1 MFEYQKYNQYF
12 AQVPGKM
19 EELCAAEF
27 ERLGASEVSASYR
40 GVYFV
45 ADRKTLY
52 RINYES
58 RLATRVL
65 APLMSFKCHSPKYL
79 KQTAQQIPWDTFIDM
94 KKGETFAIKASVGDS
109 AQFRHSLFAAMCLKD
124 AIADF
129 FNANYGKRPNVD
141 TKNPDVWFN
150 LRIHRNKARISIDTS
165 GDSLHKRGYR
175 KSSVEAPMQE
185 TLAAAI
191 IELSEWE
198 GSKTLW
204 DPMCGSGTLLAEAY
218 MKYCNIPAQYLR
230 TKFGFQK
237 LPDFDKNSWSEVK
250 AEAAEEI
257 RELPEGLI
265 VGSDMNPKSLRA
277 TEENLEMLPG
287 SDAVSLQLGKFQDSE
302 NFENGVM
309 VVNPPYGIRLDSKEN
324 VKVLYKEMGDFLKKS
339 CNGTTAFIYVGDTS
353 IKKSIGLK
361 PSKRYP
367 LVNGSLEGEL
377 LKIESYR
384 VTFRKK
390 ENESAQ

>member
-19 EELCAAEF
+19 EELCAEEF
-27 ERLGASEVSASYR
+27 RRLGAEEVSASYR

-45 ADRKTLY
+45 ADKRTLY

-79 KQTAQQIPWDTFIDM
+79 KQTAQQIPWDTFINLQ
-94 KKGETFAIKASVGDS
+94 KGETFAIKASVGDS

-129 FNANYGKRPNVD
+129 FNANYGRRPDVD
-141 TKNPDVWFN
+141 TKNPDVWFH

-191 IELSEWE
+191 IELSGWDGET
-198 GSKTLW
+198 TLW
-204 DPMCGSGTLLAEAY
+204 DPMCGSGTLLAEAH
-218 MKYCNIPAQYLR
+218 MKYCHIPAQYLR
-230 TKFGFQK
+230 DTFGFER
-237 LPDFDKNSWSEVK
+237 LPDFDRKAWQEVRDS
-250 AEAAEEI
+250 ADSEI

-265 VGSDMNPKSLRA
+265 RGSDMSNASLTSTKA
-277 TEENLEMLPG
+277 NMKNLPG
-287 SDAVSLQLGKFQDSE
+287 GDAVALELSKFQDSGT
-302 NFENGVM
+302 FENGIM

-324 VKVLYKEMGDFLKKS
+324 VKKLYKEMGDFLKKS
-339 CNGTTAFIYVGDTS
+339 CNGSTAYIYVGDTT

-384 VTFRKK
+384 VDFRTKEDLNKK
-390 ENESAQ
+390 

>member
-19 EELCAAEF
+19 EELCAEEF
-27 ERLGASEVSASYR
+27 RRLGAEEVSASYR

-45 ADRKTLY
+45 ADKRTLY

-58 RLATRVL
+58 RLATRIL

-79 KQTAQQIPWDTFIDM
+79 KQTAQQIPWDTFINL

-129 FNANYGKRPNVD
+129 FNANYGRRPDVD

-175 KSSVEAPMQE
+175 RSSVEAPMQE

-191 IELSEWE
+191 IELSEWD
-198 GSKTLW
+198 GSVPLW
-204 DPMCGSGTLLAEAY
+204 DPMCGSGTLLAEAH
-218 MKYCNIPAQYLR
+218 MKQCNIPAQYLR
-230 TKFGFQK
+230 ESFGFEK
-237 LPDFDKNSWSEVK
+237 LPDFDKKVWAEVK
-250 AEAAEEI
+250 SDADGQIVPLEEGVI
-257 RELPEGLI
+257 L
-265 VGSDMNPKSLRA
+265 GSDMNPASLKA
-277 TEENLEMLPG
+277 TRQNLTNLPH
-287 SDAVSLQLGKFQDSE
+287 SEAISLNVGKFQDSE
-302 NFENGVM
+302 PFENSVM

-324 VKVLYKEMGDFLKKS
+324 VKVLYREMGDFLKKK
-339 CNGTTAFIYVGDTS
+339 CNGTKAFIYVGDTS

-384 VTFRKK
+384 VSFRGK
-390 ENESAQ
+390 ETQEKE